1 MRYDL
6 STHTNLTD
14 EELIGLAQAGDEL
27 AFTELMSRYSRRIWK
42 VITAN
47 SRQRRDAEEILMDI
61 WRSVWENISGLRSV
75 ESFGG
80 WLHRIAYNACKRY
93 YASDGTIQREMKF
106 RIVMLT

>member
-27 AFTELMSRYSRRIWK
+27 AFTELMSRYSRRLWK

-47 SRQRRDAEEILMDI
+47 SRQRRDAEEILMDV
-61 WRSVWENISGLRSV
+61 WRAVWETSADCGALRV
-75 ESFGG
+75 LVDGC
-80 WLHRIAYNACKRY
+80 IALLTMLAR
-93 YASDGTIQREMKF
+93 GTTLLPTIQRAKF